1 MKITRLILWIT
12 ALVLIAALGFSVISI
27 AVKNKGGG
35 NGPVVSKQVKNSQ
48 KFNDGLPREGMFKYE
63 TKIQKEGSYRITY
76 NPALKSKTFVI
87 GAEVYDTEGV
97 MVGATIL
104 FNGEETKQ
112 DFKFK
117 KGTISIEYR
126 YITSEQDFKDFV
138 ADFGASF
145 GDISLDE
152 ALNKVQFSKFKE
164 NGTVSVNI
172 KTSVN
177 PVKGIKYTSTDLAVL
192 VGIAIALMA
201 VSIVLGVLYRQNKP
215 AEPESYDGTGPVVP
229 EPPAKPAA
237 KPAAYGYMVPVQHYS
252 APGMWICSACGEREN
267 TGRFCANCGQPAP
280 AGFQSYNHAHI
291 YQAAPVYQAPVTY
304 QQPVYQLPAYPVPA
318 QQPYQYQAPVT
329 YQMPVQYQQPVYAP
343 APVQTVQS
351 YVPAP
356 VQPVFAPVPVQ
367 QPVYTPAYNQAPKPD
382 YRAKPKKPE
391 NPGDPEFVEGLKNRI
406 PAIGARYAAFCVL
419 FLLVQFA
426 GVMLL
431 ALYAPDVLKTYKTSI
446 SYGLVVLAVD
456 LLGFPFIWLLLR
468 GVPKVKIEKHG
479 LTFAQWFTFLC
490 MSEGLILI
498 GSSIGNPIHTA
509 LTTPFT
515 GNSLDNATSLMQDA
529 NVVIRTLV
537 VGIGAPVF
545 EELIF
550 RKVLIDRT
558 IKYGEYVSIVLSG
571 IMFGLLH
578 GNFSQFFFA
587 ALIGMLFA
595 YIYIRTGRVRYTIY
609 LHAAINL
616 SSALVLQTLLQ
627 GILQSR
633 ADDMSTLSIICAV
646 LAIAWA
652 GGVIAIGIIGIV
664 KLVKS
669 LKRKKLSLNMM
680 KGEPSHKVVRKLLIS
695 DKALWLYITM
705 TIVLFLDSY
714 LPNIIVFFMNK
725 AA

>member
-1 MKITRLILWIT
+1 
-12 ALVLIAALGFSVISI
+12 
-27 AVKNKGGG
+27 
-35 NGPVVSKQVKNSQ
+35 
-48 KFNDGLPREGMFKYE
+48 
-63 TKIQKEGSYRITY
+63 
-76 NPALKSKTFVI
+76 
-87 GAEVYDTEGV
+87 
-97 MVGATIL
+97 
-104 FNGEETKQ
+104 
-112 DFKFK
+112 
-117 KGTISIEYR
+117 
-126 YITSEQDFKDFV
+126 
-138 ADFGASF
+138 
-145 GDISLDE
+145 
-152 ALNKVQFSKFKE
+152 
-164 NGTVSVNI
+164 
-172 KTSVN
+172 
-177 PVKGIKYTSTDLAVL
+177 
-192 VGIAIALMA
+192 
-201 VSIVLGVLYRQNKP
+201 
-215 AEPESYDGTGPVVP
+215 
-229 EPPAKPAA
+229 
-237 KPAAYGYMVPVQHYS
+237 
-252 APGMWICSACGEREN
+252 
-267 TGRFCANCGQPAP
+267 
-280 AGFQSYNHAHI
+280 
-291 YQAAPVYQAPVTY
+291 
-304 QQPVYQLPAYPVPA
+304 
-318 QQPYQYQAPVT
+318 
-329 YQMPVQYQQPVYAP
+329 
-343 APVQTVQS
+343 
-351 YVPAP
+351 
-356 VQPVFAPVPVQ
+356 
-367 QPVYTPAYNQAPKPD
+367 
-382 YRAKPKKPE
+382 
-391 NPGDPEFVEGLKNRI
+391 
-406 PAIGARYAAFCVL
+406 
-419 FLLVQFA
+419 
-426 GVMLL
+426 MLL

-468 GVPKVKIEKHG
+468 GIPKVKIEKHA

-571 IMFGLLH
+571 FMFGLLH